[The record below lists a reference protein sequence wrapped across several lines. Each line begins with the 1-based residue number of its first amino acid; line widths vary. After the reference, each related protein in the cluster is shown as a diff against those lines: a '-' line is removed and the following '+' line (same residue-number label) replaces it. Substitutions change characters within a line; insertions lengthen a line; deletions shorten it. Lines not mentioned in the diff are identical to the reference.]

1 MLEYLL
7 FVREDEDGLCIR
19 LPADVADRLDAHS
32 EKRVELTEVD
42 GGFVLSAIPK
52 PDPDEEERRH
62 EAFMR
67 AFEKIRVQ
75 YDGALR
81 RLADS

>member
-7 FVREDEDGLCIR
+7 FVREDEDGLYIR
-19 LPADVADRLDAHS
+19 LPADVADRLDAHPG
-32 EKRVELTEVD
+32 ERVELTEVD
-42 GGFVLSAIPK
+42 GGFVLAAIPK
-52 PDPDEEERRH
+52 PDPEEEQRDR

-67 AFEKIRVQ
+67 AFGKIRVQ
-75 YDGALR
+75 YDGAFR

>member
-7 FVREDEDGLCIR
+7 FVREDEDGLYIR
-19 LPADVADRLDAHS
+19 LPGDVADRLDAHTG
-32 EKRVELTEVD
+32 ERVELTEVD
-42 GGFVLSAIPK
+42 GGFVLAAIPK
-52 PDPDEEERRH
+52 PDPEEERRDH
-62 EAFMR
+62 EVVMR
-67 AFEKIRVQ
+67 AFEEIRVQ

>member
-7 FVREDEDGLCIR
+7 LVREDEDGLYIR
-19 LPADVADRLDAHS
+19 LPADVADRLDAHPG
-32 EKRVELTEVD
+32 ERVELTEVD

-52 PDPDEEERRH
+52 PDPEEERRED
-62 EAFMR
+62 EAFIR
-67 AFEKIRVQ
+67 AYEKIRVQ

-81 RLADS
+81 RL

>member
-7 FVREDEDGLCIR
+7 FVREDGDGLYIR
-19 LPADVADRLDAHS
+19 IPADVADRLDAHPGD
-32 EKRVELTEVD
+32 RVELTEVD
-42 GGFVLSAIPK
+42 GGFMLSALPK
-52 PDPDEEERRH
+52 PDPEEERRNH
-62 EAFMR
+62 EAVMR
-67 AFEKIRVQ
+67 AFEKICRQ